1 MRNRNRPAG
10 VSPHIA
16 GYRRSTSKTM
26 KAITPRLPLIL
37 LALAGSTLCTAVLAE
52 DTTPPPPPPQHGPGM
67 PGGMFDPAKRLAHL
81 TKQLG
86 LTPEQQ
92 EKIRPILVEQADLM
106 KKAADA
112 RTRLEAVLTPEQR
125 EKFDER
131 HQSMREH
138 RGQRGTD

>member
-1 MRNRNRPAG
+1 
-10 VSPHIA
+10 
-16 GYRRSTSKTM
+16 M
-26 KAITPRLPLIL
+26 KALTPRLSLIL
-37 LALAGSTLCTAVLAE
+37 LALAGSALCTVATAE
-52 DTTPPPPPPQHGPGM
+52 DTATPPPPPPQRGPGM
-67 PGGMFDPAKRLAHL
+67 PGGMFDPEKRLAHL

-92 EKIRPILVEQADLM
+92 AKIRPILVEQADLM

-131 HQSMREH
+131 RHGGHGRRAQGAGE
-138 RGQRGTD
+138 